1 MSLINLKD
9 LLNNAKQNKFAVG
22 AFNIT
27 NLASID
33 YMVDA
38 AKEQQSPIILQVAEI
53 HLRYFALEDIAP
65 AIISAAKKVD
75 IPICVHLDHG
85 LSFPTVIR
93 AIRAGFTSVMYDGSS
108 HPIDENIQTTKEI
121 VKIAKSVGVSVE
133 GEIGHIGGGES
144 VGESLKEGGVAN
156 KELFTKVEEA
166 LRFYNETGID
176 ALAVAIGNVHG
187 FYKGEPE
194 LDFNRLVQIRDAVPL
209 PLVLHGGSGISDD
222 DFKKA
227 ISLGICKINFY
238 TQASVAAMDEV
249 KKYLKEHPDATS
261 FPDLVAKGMEGFKA
275 TVKERLEVF
284 GSKGMC
290 APEKTLCLSCEDRTC
305 GFTDPR
311 FKPSAQTVSYG
322 DLIEE
327 ISRKVIS
334 NLKHGDL

>member
-9 LLNNAKQNKFAVG
+9 LLINAKQNKYAVG

-33 YMVDA
+33 YIVDA

-53 HLRYFALEDIAP
+53 HLKYFTLEDIAP
-65 AIISAAKKVD
+65 AIIGAAKKVD

-85 LSFPTVIR
+85 LSFPTIIR
-93 AIRAGFTSVMYDGSS
+93 AVRAGFTSVMYDGSA

-121 VKIAKSVGVSVE
+121 VKIARSVGVSVE
-133 GEIGHIGGGES
+133 GEIGYIGGES
-144 VGESLKEGGVAN
+144 AGENLKEGGIAN

-166 LRFYNETGID
+166 VRFYSETGID

-194 LDFNRLVQIRDAVPL
+194 LDFNRLAQIRDAVPL

-222 DFKKA
+222 DFKRA

-238 TQASVAAMDEV
+238 TQASVAAMNEV
-249 KKYLKEHPDATS
+249 KNYLKKYPDANS
-261 FPDLVAKGMEGFKA
+261 FPDLIGKGMEGFKT

-290 APEKTLCLSCEDRTC
+290 APEKTLCLSCADRTC

-311 FKPSAQTVSYG
+311 FKPSVKTFPYS

-327 ISRKVIS
+327 ISREVIS
-334 NLKHGDL
+334 NIKHKNL

>member
-1 MSLINLKD
+1 M
-9 LLNNAKQNKFAVG
+9 
-22 AFNIT
+22 
-27 NLASID
+27 
-33 YMVDA
+33 
-38 AKEQQSPIILQVAEI
+38 
-53 HLRYFALEDIAP
+53 
-65 AIISAAKKVD
+65 KK
-75 IPICVHLDHG
+75 L
-85 LSFPTVIR
+85 
-93 AIRAGFTSVMYDGSS
+93 
-108 HPIDENIQTTKEI
+108 
-121 VKIAKSVGVSVE
+121 
-133 GEIGHIGGGES
+133 
-144 VGESLKEGGVAN
+144 
-156 KELFTKVEEA
+156 

-194 LDFNRLVQIRDAVPL
+194 LDFNRLAQIRDAVPL

-290 APEKTLCLSCEDRTC
+290 APEKTLCFSCEDRTC
-305 GFTDPR
+305 GFADPR
-311 FKPSAQTVSYG
+311 FKPSAQTVSYSN
-322 DLIEE
+322 LIEE
-327 ISRKVIS
+327 ISREVIS
-334 NLKHGDL
+334 NIKHGDL

>member
-9 LLNNAKQNKFAVG
+9 LLNNAKQNKYAVG

-33 YMVDA
+33 YIVDA

-53 HLRYFALEDIAP
+53 HLKYFALEDIAP
-65 AIISAAKKVD
+65 AIIGAAKKVD

-85 LSFPTVIR
+85 LNFPTVIR
-93 AIRAGFTSVMYDGSS
+93 AIRAGFTSVMYDGSMHS
-108 HPIDENIQTTKEI
+108 IDENIQTTKEI

-133 GEIGHIGGGES
+133 GEIGHIGGESIGEKS
-144 VGESLKEGGVAN
+144 SKEGGVAD

-166 LRFYNETGID
+166 IRFYNETGVD
-176 ALAVAIGNVHG
+176 ALAIAIGSVHG
-187 FYKGEPE
+187 FYKGKPE
-194 LDFNRLVQIRDAVPL
+194 LDFDRLVQIRDAVPV
-209 PLVLHGGSGISDD
+209 PLVLHGGSGISND
-222 DFKKA
+222 DFKKS

-249 KKYLKEHPDATS
+249 KKYLKEYPDANS
-261 FPDLVAKGMEGFKA
+261 FPDLIARGMEGFKA
-275 TVKERLEVF
+275 TVKDMLEIF

-290 APEKTLCLSCEDRTC
+290 APQKTLCSSCADRTC

-311 FKPSAQTVSYG
+311 FKPSVQTVTYN
-322 DLIEE
+322 DLVEE
-327 ISRKVIS
+327 ISRKVVS
-334 NLKHGDL
+334 NIKHGNL